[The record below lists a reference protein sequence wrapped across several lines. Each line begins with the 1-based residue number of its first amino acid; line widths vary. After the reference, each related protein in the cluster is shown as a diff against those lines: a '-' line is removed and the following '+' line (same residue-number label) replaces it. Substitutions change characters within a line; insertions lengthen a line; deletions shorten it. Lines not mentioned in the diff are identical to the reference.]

1 MTNKKS
7 PASEGFPVRE
17 ICVFIS
23 RSLSDQLCFFQSGTK
38 GEVEND
44 RAQRRDKAVDEGN
57 AAGDLTERLC
67 NGVILSEDKDVA
79 EVADEGVGDDIDQ
92 KAGSRR
98 DDNLG
103 KVRSFIFLRV

>member
-7 PASEGFPVRE
+7 PASEGFRCGRFVLLFLG
-17 ICVFIS
+17 VF
-23 RSLSDQLCFFQSGTK
+23 SDQLCFFQSGTK

-103 KVRSFIFLRV
+103 EVRSFIFLRV